1 MAKQEIKARYQEK
14 DENGAAILDGE
25 GSAVWT
31 DVTCEYDF
39 GETLDEAKDMFG
51 ADVVFSQFVAAAKV
65 KVQSIIREKKKAGQT
80 PEQIQEY
87 LNTYKVGMIV
97 ERTAVNPLE
106 AFKAAFKLMTPEQ
119 QREQLIALGIPVE

>member
-25 GSAVWT
+25 GAAIWT

-65 KVQSIIREKKKAGQT
+65 KIQSIIREKKKAGMSA
-80 PEQIQEY
+80 EAIQAY
-87 LNTYKVGMIV
+87 LDGYKIGMIV

>member
-31 DVTCEYDF
+31 DVTSEYDF

-65 KVQSIIREKKKAGQT
+65 KIQSIIREKKKAGMAAEAIQT
-80 PEQIQEY
+80 Y
-87 LNTYKVGMIV
+87 LDGYKIGMIV

>member
-65 KVQSIIREKKKAGQT
+65 KIQSIIREKKKAGMAAEAIQT
-80 PEQIQEY
+80 Y
-87 LNTYKVGMIV
+87 LDGYKIGMIV

-119 QREQLIALGIPVE
+119 QRDQLIALGIPVE

>member
-39 GETLDEAKDMFG
+39 GETLDESKDMFG

-65 KVQSIIREKKKAGQT
+65 KIQSIIREKKKAGMSAEAIQT
-80 PEQIQEY
+80 Y
-87 LNTYKVGMIV
+87 LDGYKIGMIV